1 MEEARPIKAL
11 VVDDAAFMRKQLVE
25 VLSNSGEI
33 EVVAVARHG
42 LEALEAIKTLKPDVI
57 TLDVD
62 MPVMDGLTTI
72 KHIMVKSPVPVVMVS
87 GLADQ
92 GKITFEALRL
102 GAIDFFP
109 KPSGTIS
116 RDIKEKSEELIK
128 TLRLAAS
135 ANPKAIKRAISKGKR
150 ERTESEGP
158 VRARGMVLVLARQG
172 AVSSFM
178 RLLTALN
185 ELKGVGFVCIQ
196 DISPTVLSA
205 YSRELGRFLRCV
217 SFDGEPVELEAGKCI
232 LLSESRLPL
241 MEKGEKDLCLVPSRD
256 SISLDESLCH
266 IAERLG
272 ERLCVVVLGGQV
284 PEQVSFI
291 EKVVSSGG
299 EVIALGPERCAC
311 SDLSKYIMEEGKGQ
325 IASSEQ
331 DLWERIRGFS
341 RKVFLQDVSQGNK
354 QVKNQ

>member
-25 VLSNSGEI
+25 VLSQSGEI

-72 KHIMVKSPVPVVMVS
+72 KHIMVKNPIPVVMVS

-116 RDIKEKSEELIK
+116 KDIKENSEELIK
-128 TLRLAAS
+128 TLRVAANT
-135 ANPKAIKRAISKGKR
+135 NPKAIKRAVSRSTGHKKDVKR
-150 ERTESEGP
+150 TMK
-158 VRARGMVLVLARQG
+158 ARGVVVVLARQG
-172 AVSSFM
+172 AVSSFIRM
-178 RLLTALN
+178 ISALN

-205 YSRELGRFLRCV
+205 YSKELGRFFSCIPL
-217 SFDGEPVELEAGKCI
+217 DGQEVAVEAARCI
-232 LLSESRLPL
+232 LVSESKLPL
-241 MEKGEKDLCLVPSRD
+241 LKRDEGGFFLVSSKN
-256 SISLDESLCH
+256 SISLNDSLTH
-266 IAERLG
+266 ISEGLG
-272 ERLCVVVLGGQV
+272 KRLCLAVLGGQV
-284 PEQVSFI
+284 PGEISFI
-291 EKVVSSGG
+291 DKIMSAGG
-299 EVIALGPERCAC
+299 EVIALNPEKCAC
-311 SDLSKYIMEEGKGQ
+311 GDLSKFISESGKGQ
-325 IASSEQ
+325 VASSEQ
-331 DLWERIRGFS
+331 ELWEKIRGFS
-341 RKVFLQDVSQGNK
+341 RRIILQDVNK
-354 QVKNQ
+354 GGK